1 MKQPPL
7 QSLHRDETLVQGK
20 LASLDQL
27 KTEDLVRSLEPGQE
41 HCLKVRP
48 DGTLLDGHHRIY
60 LLRMRGIDVDGLPR
74 EIIEKLDRD

>member
-7 QSLHRDETLVQGK
+7 RSLRDETLVQGK

-27 KTEDLVRSLEPGQE
+27 NTEDLVRSLEPGQE

-48 DGTLLDGHHRIY
+48 DGTLLDGHHRIH
-60 LLRMRGIDVDGLPR
+60 LLRMRGVEVDSLPR
-74 EIIEKLDRD
+74 EVIERADTD